1 MNISVLIE
9 KYLYPSPLHDQVLFD
24 LFEEWKETFDAFQ
37 DLESRK
43 VHPGLLD
50 LIDCR
55 LRVLSQLLGNRLRF
69 LDSDYRELSSHWP
82 KECVLFGPVDLDE
95 VPF

>member
-24 LFEEWKETFDAFQ
+24 LFEEWKETKEAFE

-50 LIDCR
+50 LIEGR
-55 LRVLSQLLGNRLRF
+55 LRGLSQLLGNRLRF

-82 KECVLFGPVDLDE
+82 KECVLFGPVNLDE